1 MNIIII
7 GEAATRLLNDYPESA
22 DRYPDVP
29 WRSMRG
35 MRNRMALG
43 YFDINLNTVWNT
55 VHEAMPQLIEQM
67 SVIRDSI
74 ANR

>member
-7 GEAATRLLNDYPESA
+7 GEAATRLLNDYPELV

-35 MRNRMALG
+35 MRNRMAHG

>member
-7 GEAATRLLNDYPESA
+7 GEAATRLLNDYPELV